1 MIEESMI
8 REKFI
13 KGYDCSQVVLSYF
26 TERLGITEEI
36 ANKVSAC
43 FGGGAFTGAI
53 MAVGLKY
60 GHWDVNTLLRQKEEM
75 MNKYAEFRAL
85 FLEKFATNSCKELLG
100 YDVSLPEQLEE
111 ALSSG
116 RMLDFCPKVVESVIE
131 MLEEIL

>member
-1 MIEESMI
+1 MMH
-8 REKFI
+8 
-13 KGYDCSQVVLSYF
+13 GDTC
-26 TERLGITEEI
+26 
-36 ANKVSAC
+36 
-43 FGGGAFTGAI
+43 GAFTGAI

-75 MNKYAEFRAL
+75 MNKYAEFRTL

-100 YDVSLPEQLEE
+100 YDVSLPEQFEE

>member
-1 MIEESMI
+1 
-8 REKFI
+8 
-13 KGYDCSQVVLSYF
+13 
-26 TERLGITEEI
+26 
-36 ANKVSAC
+36 
-43 FGGGAFTGAI
+43 
-53 MAVGLKY
+53 
-60 GHWDVNTLLRQKEEM
+60 M
-75 MNKYAEFRAL
+75 MTNMQNLETL

>member
-1 MIEESMI
+1 M
-8 REKFI
+8 
-13 KGYDCSQVVLSYF
+13 
-26 TERLGITEEI
+26 
-36 ANKVSAC
+36 
-43 FGGGAFTGAI
+43 
-53 MAVGLKY
+53 
-60 GHWDVNTLLRQKEEM
+60 NTLLRQKEEM

-131 MLEEIL
+131 ILEEIL

>member
-1 MIEESMI
+1 
-8 REKFI
+8 
-13 KGYDCSQVVLSYF
+13 
-26 TERLGITEEI
+26 
-36 ANKVSAC
+36 
-43 FGGGAFTGAI
+43 

-131 MLEEIL
+131 MLEEII

>member
-1 MIEESMI
+1 MIALRSFCLI
-8 REKFI
+8 SQRDLGLRKRWRI
-13 KGYDCSQVVLSYF
+13 KSRLVLEMHGD
-26 TERLGITEEI
+26 T
-36 ANKVSAC
+36 C
-43 FGGGAFTGAI
+43 GAFAGAI

-116 RMLDFCPKVVESVIE
+116 RMLDFCPKVVGSVIE